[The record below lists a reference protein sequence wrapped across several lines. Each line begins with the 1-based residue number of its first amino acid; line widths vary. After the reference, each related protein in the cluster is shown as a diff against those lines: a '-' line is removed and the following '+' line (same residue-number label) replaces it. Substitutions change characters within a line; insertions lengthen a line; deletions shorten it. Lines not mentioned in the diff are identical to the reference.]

1 MSSISKLPTIRR
13 FFVAAGL
20 IAFLL
25 CAFLVALFEH
35 NSRKDAYQR
44 AFDDLSEQASWR
56 ASYFSKT
63 LSKDKDNV
71 HFLHST
77 PPVSGIVR
85 AMKNNGEDLYGDTT
99 LPQWKQRLETIF
111 SGFIAANAD
120 IMQIRFISRENNGRE
135 LVSVERRNGIIRHA
149 AEEDLEE
156 TGQTELFRAASH
168 LNKDEIYT
176 SAIAPN
182 IEHGKTETPIRP
194 VYQIAK
200 SVFDSENNV
209 FAVVV
214 VTFDATLLLQNLQSD
229 LPDDMKLFVVNASG
243 DYLIHPD
250 KNSDFIGHDT
260 TTNAPA
266 ASQLSSERFTGNNG
280 FLSFSRRIFLDHHG
294 SNNFINIYTAFEKET
309 IERHIAGVR
318 VKILLILAVLI
329 SFSVTT
335 LWVYQR
341 RINNRMALL
350 AERSTARAIIN
361 HSTDAIIGI
370 NPDGKIDSWN
380 RGATVMFGYHEKMV
394 LGKTLFTTILDS
406 NNQQITPKAIED
418 VLAGKVIDQCETRAI
433 TQDGSKIYISASLYP
448 ISIDTRIIGC
458 AISIRDISE
467 KHRLNE
473 EISRINSNLEH
484 QVKERTQALEIAT
497 QKAQQA
503 SESKSLFI
511 ANVSHEIRT
520 PINGIMGMLSLL
532 KRECNDEKQLHYIR
546 IAESSAS
553 ALTSQINDIL
563 DFSRIGSDRLQ
574 LEYTAFNISHLLS
587 SIATSMS
594 VRVFESGVEFVLD
607 SADVGHE
614 CLLGDPVRVRQIITN
629 LVSNAV
635 KFTPAGDIILSA
647 GTQED
652 GDGNIRFYCSVTD
665 TGIGISSDKQD
676 TLFEAFHQTRN
687 SATQK
692 YAGTGLGLSICK
704 QLCERMNGSI
714 RLVQSDHDGTTIAF
728 DILLKPADTKQQP
741 LPGDDTIIPAQHW
754 LIACPN
760 HALQQA
766 LGKIVVKRGSRYTT
780 VSNAAAAAQMITD
793 NLAAEYLLLD
803 ISWLQGPLLKTL
815 QAGTFHGRM
824 ILMVPPGYTPDIPPL
839 PQDLRVTSL
848 TRPLSPHHLDAV
860 WRKQMGWNVSE
871 EKSLPENI
879 RFSIGQPRNR
889 LYRILVVDDSLIN
902 QEVACCLLESLD
914 VNVQTA
920 DNGQQALDILQQS
933 TPDNPFDL
941 ILMDC
946 QMPVLDGFSAT
957 EKIRAGAAGEQYC
970 AITIIAMTAAALDG
984 DREKCLQAGMND
996 YLSKPIDTERFATTL
1011 KHWLTSIPSAG
1022 TENNS
1027 GDDAVEYT
1035 ERNTRLNA
1043 PTTDTRD
1050 IAMPAEV
1057 ASLLVWDR
1065 AGALQRLM
1073 NKESILMRVVE
1084 LFINTS
1090 GETLQALQDA
1100 LAAQDISAIQA
1111 QAHSLKGVAGNI
1123 GGMQLMA
1130 LSALLEQAAREQ
1142 DNRRLQDLS
1151 PFLPL
1156 CYNALMACLQQN
1168 QQQH

>member
-44 AFDDLSEQASWR
+44 AFDNLSEQTSWR

-63 LSKDKDNV
+63 LSKSKDDV

-85 AMKNNGEDLYGDTT
+85 AMENHGEDLSDDTT
-99 LPQWKQRLETIF
+99 LPQWKRRLGTIF

-149 AEEDLEE
+149 DEEDLEE
-156 TGQTELFRAASH
+156 TGQTEFFRAASY
-168 LNKDEIYT
+168 LKKDEVYT
-176 SAIAPN
+176 SAITPN
-182 IEHGKTETPIRP
+182 IKHGKTETPIRL

-200 SVFDSENNV
+200 SVFDSDNNV
-209 FAVVV
+209 FAFVIVK
-214 VTFDATLLLQNLQSD
+214 FDATLLLQNLNSD
-229 LPDDMKLFVVNASG
+229 LPDDMKLFVVNSSG
-243 DYLIHPD
+243 DYLIQTDKDTDLIDHKTTDSVAEDNGIISELFTD
-250 KNSDFIGHDT
+250 KNSYH
-260 TTNAPA
+260 
-266 ASQLSSERFTGNNG
+266 
-280 FLSFSRRIFLDHHG
+280 SFSRRIFLDYHG
-294 SNNFINIYTAFEKET
+294 SNNFIDIHTVFDKEI
-309 IERHIAGVR
+309 IERYIIKMR
-318 VKILLILAVLI
+318 IKILLILAVLI
-329 SFSVTT
+329 SFTAII
-335 LWVYQR
+335 LWLYQR
-341 RINNRMALL
+341 RVNNRMTLL

-473 EISRINSNLEH
+473 EISRINSNLEN

-497 QKAQQA
+497 QKAQLA

-563 DFSRIGSDRLQ
+563 DFSRISSDRLQ
-574 LEYTAFNISHLLS
+574 LEYTEFNISHLLS

-594 VRVFESGVEFVLD
+594 VRVFESGIEFVLD
-607 SADVGHE
+607 STDVEHE
-614 CLLGDPVRVRQIITN
+614 CLLGDSVRVRQIITN

-647 GTQED
+647 GTQEE

-692 YAGTGLGLSICK
+692 YSGTGLGLSICK
-704 QLCERMNGSI
+704 QLCELMNGGI
-714 RLVQSDHDGTTIAF
+714 RLVKSDNDGTTIAF
-728 DILLKPADTKQQP
+728 DILLKPADTKQRP
-741 LPGDDTIIPAQHW
+741 LPDDDTIIPAQHW

-760 HALQQA
+760 HALQEA
-766 LGKIVVKRGSRYTT
+766 LEKIVVKRGSRYTT
-780 VSNAAAAAQMITD
+780 ISNAAEAAQMITD
-793 NLAAEYLLLD
+793 NLPAEYLLLD
-803 ISWLQGPLLKTL
+803 ISWLQGSLLKTL
-815 QAGTFHGRM
+815 QAGAFHGRM
-824 ILMVPPGYTPDIPPL
+824 ILIVPPGYTPDIPRL
-839 PQDLRVTSL
+839 PQHLTVATL
-848 TRPLSPHHLDAV
+848 TRPLSPHDLDAV
-860 WRKQMGWNVSE
+860 WRKQMGWNASE
-871 EKSLPENI
+871 EKSLPQNV

-889 LYRILVVDDSLIN
+889 SYRILVVDDSLIN
-902 QEVACCLLESLD
+902 LEVACCLLESLD

-920 DNGQQALDILQQS
+920 DNGQQALEILQQS
-933 TPDNPFDL
+933 TADDPFDL

-957 EKIRAGAAGEQYC
+957 KKIRAGAAGEQYC
-970 AITIIAMTAAALDG
+970 NITIIAMTAAALDG

-996 YLSKPIDTERFATTL
+996 YLSKPIDTESFARTL
-1011 KHWLTSIPSAG
+1011 KNWLTSIPSAG
-1022 TENNS
+1022 TENNN
-1027 GDDAVEYT
+1027 GEYKVEYT
-1035 ERNTRLNA
+1035 ERNTQLNP

-1057 ASLLVWDR
+1057 ACLSVWDR
-1065 AGALQRLM
+1065 ASALQRLM

-1151 PFLPL
+1151 QFLPL